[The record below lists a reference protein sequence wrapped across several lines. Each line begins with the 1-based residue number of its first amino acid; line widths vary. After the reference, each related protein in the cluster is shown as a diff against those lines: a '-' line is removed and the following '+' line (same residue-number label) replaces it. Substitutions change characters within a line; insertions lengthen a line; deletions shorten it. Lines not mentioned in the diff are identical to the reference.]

1 MNFKK
6 IADTNFKA
14 YQHEQRGEL
23 KRKTR
28 LNLVDLHNFDR
39 KDAL

>member
-23 KRKTR
+23 RKTR